1 MKKLFT
7 LVIMLVS
14 VSLIAQTVYMPNDIF
29 ENVVEGNGWGDGI
42 FGNNLVDSASIATVT
57 NLDLSNLLIDDYTG
71 LEGFTS
77 LTNFDCSN
85 VANQG
90 IANTSISLLPLS
102 SQLLTFDAS
111 GNPLLFLNL
120 HN

>member
-1 MKKLFT
+1 M
-7 LVIMLVS
+7 
-14 VSLIAQTVYMPNDIF
+14 
-29 ENVVEGNGWGDGI
+29 
-42 FGNNLVDSASIATVT
+42 
-57 NLDLSNLLIDDYTG
+57 IDDYTG

-90 IANTSISLLPLS
+90 IANISISLLPIS

-111 GNPLLFLNL
+111 GNPLLFCIEVADTAQANANVASGFWTIDSHASFSTDCGTAFGCLDPTACNWAPT
-120 HN
+120 HSIDTYYHIWFFV